1 MFFAKQHLPH
11 NEAHEVKIMD
21 IKLALVFSLISVMIA
36 LDFLDEKTV
45 ARIKQQLQTRQ
56 WRRFKLRR
64 DRI

>member
-1 MFFAKQHLPH
+1 
-11 NEAHEVKIMD
+11 MD